1 MNKKKWEIKEL
12 SPSETLAGA
21 SKKVLSV
28 RLNDLLSSIKLYF
41 ENETEEK
48 LHNTRIAVRR
58 LRYSMELFI
67 ECLDRKKF
75 LSFYDRVQYIQDLT
89 GVVRDLD
96 VLKQNMIILSTE
108 EKVKVSRF
116 LFEKIIEKR
125 KKTNDNLKL
134 ELMKFIHS
142 KKLKDFNKMIS

>member
-12 SPSETLAGA
+12 SPSETLSGA

-58 LRYSMELFI
+58 LRYTMELFF
-67 ECLDRKKF
+67 ECLERKKF
-75 LSFYDRVQYIQDLT
+75 LSFYDKVQYIQDLT

-96 VLKQNMIILSTE
+96 VLKQNMTILSTE

-116 LFEKIIEKR
+116 LFEKIDEKR
-125 KKTNDNLKL
+125 KKMNDNLKL

-142 KKLKDFNKMIS
+142 KRLKDFYKIIS

>member
-12 SPSETLAGA
+12 SPSETLTGA

-58 LRYSMELFI
+58 LRYSMELFF

-89 GVVRDLD
+89 GVVRDMD
-96 VLKQNMIILSTE
+96 VLKQNMIILSSE
-108 EKVKVSRF
+108 EKVKVSRY
-116 LFEKIIEKR
+116 LFEKIDEKR
-125 KKTNDNLKL
+125 KKMNDNLKL

-142 KKLKDFNKMIS
+142 RRLKDFYKIIS